1 VHPEDLA
8 PAEAKLKGAIAG
20 GGSWEAIAGGDFLEM
35 DYRIVT
41 QGGLRWMHARAH
53 VVRNPDGQA
62 VRMIGI
68 DMDITERRELED
80 ALRTLTKTLELRIE
94 QEVAAREAA
103 QARAAQA
110 ERIQALG
117 QLAGGIAHDF
127 NNVLQATMG
136 AFSLIERRPNDHDGI
151 RRIARMAGEAC
162 ERGASITRRLLS
174 FARRGDLRAG
184 RVDIGE
190 LLAGLQEILS
200 HTLGAGIDVRV
211 EIEGNLGPALVDR
224 SQLETVLVNLATN
237 ARDAMP
243 GGGRLVFSATLETL
257 LQEGGGDGSP
267 HLSGLAPGAYV
278 RLAVADTG
286 QGMDAATLGRAGE
299 PFFTTKGHGEG
310 TGLGLSM
317 AKGFVEQS
325 GGAFSITS
333 TLGLGTTITLWL
345 PEAAPGVLAQ
355 APACGSAAEADP
367 FTGAPRK
374 RVLLV
379 DDQDSVRK
387 ILAAQLRDAGF
398 DVVPAAGGE
407 QAIALLAGGLQVDA
421 LVSDLSMP
429 QVDGLAVISAA
440 QQHLP
445 RLPAILLTGYAGDDA
460 ALAVSGAISGSFSL
474 LRKPVEDAH
483 LVDRLSTLLA
493 ACEV

>member
-1 VHPEDLA
+1 
-8 PAEAKLKGAIAG
+8 
-20 GGSWEAIAGGDFLEM
+20 
-35 DYRIVT
+35 
-41 QGGLRWMHARAH
+41 
-53 VVRNPDGQA
+53 

-68 DMDITERRELED
+68 DMDITERRVLED
-80 ALRTLTKTLELRIE
+80 ELRGLTKTLESRIE

-136 AFSLIERRPNDHDGI
+136 ALSLIQRRPNDQDGI

-174 FARRGDLRAG
+174 FARRAELRAG
-184 RVDIGE
+184 RVDIAE
-190 LLAGLQEILS
+190 LLAGLRDILS
-200 HTLGAGIDVRV
+200 HTLSAGIEVSV
-211 EIEGNLGPALVDR
+211 AVAEGMPPAFVDR

-243 GGGRLVFSATLETL
+243 SGGRLSFSADRETL
-257 LQEGGGDGSP
+257 PATGQTHPAGP
-267 HLSGLAPGAYV
+267 RPGAYV

-286 QGMDAATLGRAGE
+286 QGMDAATLRRATE

-317 AKGFVEQS
+317 AKGFLEQS
-325 GGAFSITS
+325 GGALTIAS
-333 TLGLGTTITLWL
+333 TPGLGTTVTLWL
-345 PEAAPGVLAQ
+345 PEAAPGSHAREHSHGVAAETD
-355 APACGSAAEADP
+355 APAAR
-367 FTGAPRK
+367 PRR

-379 DDQDSVRK
+379 DDQESVRD

-398 DVVPAAGGE
+398 DVVSATGGE
-407 QAIALLAGGLQVDA
+407 QALAMIAGGLAVDA

-429 QVDGLAVISAA
+429 RIDGLAVIAAA
-440 QQHLP
+440 QRHLP

-460 ALAVSGAISGSFSL
+460 YMAVSGALRGSFSL
-474 LRKPVEDAH
+474 LRKPVDDGH
-483 LVDRLSTLLA
+483 LIDRLSTLLA
-493 ACEV
+493 AADRSPDAPLPRIPDWAEHAGSRDF